1 LNTQIG
7 EDLVTNPNQTSSPEE
22 ILLGWWKEDGRE
34 IVRRSSALGNDKL
47 LLSESHLDDMRESL
61 ARIHSRFAKLYN
73 KSKDDELFAMEV
85 DFKIT
90 KDGEFV
96 IKQARPWVFNNVR

>member
-1 LNTQIG
+1 MLRSGARSGNNVY
-7 EDLVTNPNQTSSPEE
+7 VTGT
-22 ILLGWWKEDGRE
+22 LGG
-34 IVRRSSALGNDKL
+34 SAVGNDEL
-47 LLSESHLDDMRESL
+47 LLSESHLDDMRTSL

-85 DFKIT
+85 EFKIT
-90 KDGEFV
+90 KEGKFV